1 MKRNIFLI
9 AVLASV
15 LVLSLCSCDYINSIF
30 KKKYTDQELFSNC
43 SSGVVLILNQYYYEV
58 ELPNGETIYFSDY
71 DGESLLNL
79 TADEEEIKKNKSMSF
94 GTGFFI
100 SQTGEILTNR
110 HVAAPSIDNSV
121 VKGTVKDLVK
131 AITELLS
138 LYQDEI
144 SNQYDVLQ
152 AQKNDCY
159 YVDYWGNW
167 CCNDSQLS
175 SINAQQEEL
184 RSQYQDN
191 MQTITSLKETD
202 FSELSTRC
210 ISELGIAYNDTYVT
224 SSADFKPCVLIR
236 ESQDED
242 TDLALIQLKDKV
254 TPEKCYVFELPE
266 ETEENKLEINEHVA
280 MISYNAGIQLSNT
293 AVGIQAQLN
302 TGNISQQN
310 DGVKVMYSIP
320 ALQGS
325 SGSPVINEYGELV
338 AVNFAGLTGTQSF
351 NFGIVTKRIKKFIG
365 NE

>member
-1 MKRNIFLI
+1 M
-9 AVLASV
+9 
-15 LVLSLCSCDYINSIF
+15 
-30 KKKYTDQELFSNC
+30 
-43 SSGVVLILNQYYYEV
+43 LILNQYYYEV
-58 ELPNGETIYFSDY
+58 KLPNGKIIYFSDY
-71 DGESLLNL
+71 DGENLVNL

-110 HVAAPSIDNSV
+110 HVAAPSIDNSA
-121 VKGTVKDLVK
+121 VKGKVKDLVK
-131 AITELLS
+131 AITELINFVQEDL
-138 LYQDEI
+138 I
-144 SNQYDVLQ
+144 SQYNALEE
-152 AQKNDCY
+152 QKDACWY
-159 YVDYWGNW
+159 LDYWGNIIK
-167 CCNDSQLS
+167 DEAQIS
-175 SINAQQEEL
+175 SINQQQVQLVNQFEE
-184 RSQYQDN
+184 N
-191 MQTITSLKETD
+191 MQTITTLKETD
-202 FSELSTRC
+202 FSELLTRC

-224 SSADFKPCVLIR
+224 SPADFKPCVLIR
-236 ESQDED
+236 ESQDKD
-242 TDLALIQLKDKV
+242 TDLALLQLKDKV

-338 AVNFAGLTGTQSF
+338 AVNFAGLTGTQSY
-351 NFGIVTKRIKKFIG
+351 NFGIVTKRIKKFVN